1 MKRPRRTLEVRASH
15 FHALRGR
22 PALRR
27 AQETVQSS
35 DVEQNASHFE
45 LDVADRVNVAG
56 MLVIP
61 RELERA
67 IRALLDFESVLQ
79 QVQLSVVTLK

>member
-1 MKRPRRTLEVRASH
+1 MLSEDVLLS
-15 FHALRGR
+15 
-22 PALRR
+22 RR